1 MSNSAIRVL
10 VTGYLFAIG
19 ATVIWSSNFIVALEL
34 KDSVPPVSLA
44 FWRWFVAVA
53 VLTPFAFSKLVKEWK
68 SIRENLPY
76 LSITAL
82 LGVTL
87 FNTLLYIGGQTTSA
101 INLSLISITSP
112 IFIIII
118 ARFLYGELLTFYKA
132 SGILLVTAG
141 VILLITGGEPAAL
154 LSLSFA
160 IGDLWM
166 LVAAFLFAIY
176 SILLIK
182 KPPQLD
188 IWAFQLITFVLG
200 LVFLFPFYVWE
211 YQSVAV
217 AVFDANAVYSILYLG
232 VFASLLAYVL
242 WNQSIL
248 MIGATNV
255 GMVYYTLPIF
265 SGALAYWFLGEDIG
279 MLHLGSGLLI
289 VLGIFTANYVPK
301 KSRSPGR

>member
-10 VTGYLFAIG
+10 VMGYLFAVG
-19 ATVIWSSNFIVALEL
+19 ATLIWSSNFIVALEL
-34 KDSVPPVSLA
+34 KGSVPPVSLA
-44 FWRWFVAVA
+44 FWRWFVAVV
-53 VLTPFAFSKLVKEWK
+53 VLLPFTLRALVNQWQT
-68 SIRENLPY
+68 IRENLPY

-87 FNTLLYIGGQTTSA
+87 FNTLLYLGSQTTSA

-132 SGILLVTAG
+132 SGIMLVTAG
-141 VILLITGGEPAAL
+141 VILLITGGDPAGL
-154 LSLSFA
+154 LNLSFA

-166 LVAAFLFAIY
+166 LIGAFLFAVY
-176 SILLIK
+176 SILIIK
-182 KPPQLD
+182 KPPQLN
-188 IWAFQLITFVLG
+188 IWAFQLVTFLLG
-200 LVFLFPFYVWE
+200 LLFLFPFYVWE
-211 YQSVAV
+211 YLSVPA
-217 AVFDANAVYSILYLG
+217 AVFDDNAVYSILYLG
-232 VFASLLAYVL
+232 VFASLLAYVF

-265 SGALAYWFLGEDIG
+265 SGALAYWLLDEDIG
-279 MLHLGSGLLI
+279 MLHLSSGLLI

-301 KSRSPGR
+301 KNRPTER